1 MPTFSMKIL
10 GIDPGIGRMGY
21 AVIVAEGNK
30 VQLLECG
37 CITTEAKTPEPQRL
51 LEIKNDLTTIIKKH
65 KPEILCIETLYF
77 AANAKTAMTVGQARG
92 VAVVMGAEAGMQII
106 EMTPLQV
113 KMAITGYGKAE
124 KSQVQKMLLTVYG
137 IKKVPKPDDAADA
150 AAIAWAGI
158 GRVKY
163 NKLK

>member
-1 MPTFSMKIL
+1 MKIL

-21 AVIVAEGNK
+21 AIVTTSGNK
-30 VQLLECG
+30 AVLLECG

-65 KPEILCIETLYF
+65 KPEIMCIESLFF
-77 AANAKTAMTVGQARG
+77 ANNAKTAMTVGQARG

-113 KMAITGYGKAE
+113 KIAITGYGKAD
-124 KSQVQKMLLTVYG
+124 KAQVQRMLLTIFG
-137 IKKVPKPDDAADA
+137 IKKIPKPDDAADA

-163 NKLK
+163 NNLK